1 MASLQ
6 RQREE
11 LQKQLARIA
20 TKISSG
26 IIPAPEDLELPPL
39 DAGDPASAGRV

>member
-20 TKISSG
+20 TKISTG
-26 IIPAPEDLELPPL
+26 IIPGPEDLELPRL
-39 DAGDPASAGRV
+39 DAGDPASGRV